1 LLEFVS
7 LFPQPSDAY
16 LDELDP
22 KEYIII
28 KRARVNNLKNLS
40 VAIPRNKLVVI
51 TGLSGSGKSSL
62 AFDTLFAE
70 GQRMYVESLSSYA
83 RQFLGR
89 MEKPEVDYIKGV
101 SPAIAIEQKVNTR
114 NPRST
119 VGTTTEIYD
128 YLKLLFARIGKTY
141 SPVSGKEVKRD
152 TVTSA
157 VDIINKLP
165 VGVRVM
171 IACPLHINKGRKVA
185 DELNLLLSKG
195 YARILVDGEVKFI
208 EEVLGDGPKK
218 KRPLKIEGTIEIL
231 IDRASVNPEDEDTTF
246 RLSDSVQTAF
256 FEGDGDCIVY
266 AEDHKKFRFSDR
278 FELDGIKFT
287 EPSVNFFSFNNP
299 YGACR
304 TCDGFGKILGI
315 DEDLVIPDIYLSIYV
330 GAIAPWRSETLGEC
344 L

>member
-1 LLEFVS
+1 MKTNSEKERTTNQMITTKKVAEREAGRQAMIPIS
-7 LFPQPSDAY
+7 MVNDQQ
-16 LDELDP
+16 LDDLDP

-119 VGTTTEIYD
+119 VGTSTEIYD

-152 TVTSA
+152 TVTDV
-157 VDIINKLP
+157 VDYINKQKAGTRIM
-165 VGVRVM
+165 V
-171 IACPLHINKGRKVA
+171 ACPLKLQKGRKLE

-195 YARILVDGEVKFI
+195 FARILIDGEAKFI
-208 EEVLGDGPKK
+208 EEVLAGKK
-218 KRPLKIEGTIEIL
+218 KKLTIPGELEIL
-231 IDRASVNPEDEDTTF
+231 IDRAAVNAEDEDLTF

-256 FEGDGDCIVY
+256 FEGHGDCLIHV
-266 AEDHKKFRFSDR
+266 EGSGKVLFSDR
-278 FELDGIKFT
+278 FELDGITFT
-287 EPSVNFFSFNNP
+287 EPSVNLFSFNNP
-299 YGACR
+299 YGACP
-304 TCDGFGKILGI
+304 TCEGFGKVDRKSTRLN
-315 DEDLVIPDIYLSIYV
+315 
-330 GAIAPWRSETLGEC
+330 
-344 L
+344 